1 MNSTFSNSQG
11 AGDHNN
17 NPTTTT
23 TTDLLPTYEETLESA
38 VRKKYTLKY
47 PQLISRTVHA
57 SDSETGELAV
67 QKKVK
72 GLLGTKLEFRG
83 NASDQ
88 LLWSCRR
95 ERQGF
100 ELVFSRKVDSLSPL
114 SPPPPLPPVTPLE
127 DAPPFSAPSDEEEE
141 EQPSVVSDCLL
152 RDQAD
157 NKPADDDREYIHRE
171 NDQPPPAYE
180 ESALNANQEI
190 RLTSSYPFPF
200 RYDFEFPLASSSS
213 NSPVAEEREEGEGL
227 AQTKLRWL
235 RNQEAKNPSA
245 VSESNPWTA
254 FSCVERPSGRMLAE
268 VVHYS
273 TNESALGTLVI
284 HGELDPDLHT
294 FLVVSAIPVIEE
306 YPVRHLEHIDRK

>member
-1 MNSTFSNSQG
+1 MHSAFSNSQRPS
-11 AGDHNN
+11 DNNN
-17 NPTTTT
+17 NP

-57 SDSETGELAV
+57 IDSESGELAV

-72 GLLGTKLEFRG
+72 GLLGTKLEFLR
-83 NASDQ
+83 NTSDQ

-95 ERQGF
+95 EKQGF
-100 ELVFSRKVDSLSPL
+100 ELVFTRQVDSL
-114 SPPPPLPPVTPLE
+114 PPPPPPPPPPPIISMDE
-127 DAPPFSAPSDEEEE
+127 APPFSDEEEH
-141 EQPSVVSDCLL
+141 SVVNDSLL

-180 ESALNANQEI
+180 ESAHSTNQEI

-200 RYDFEFPLASSSS
+200 RYDFKFPTALPTS
-213 NSPVAEEREEGEGL
+213 SPVAVEERGDEDDRGEL

-245 VSESNPWTA
+245 VSANNPWTA

-268 VVHYS
+268 IVHY
-273 TNESALGTLVI
+273 TTTESALGTLVI
-284 HGELDPDLHT
+284 HGDLDPDLHT
-294 FLVVSAIPVIEE
+294 FLIVSAIPVVEE
-306 YPVRHLEHIDRK
+306 YPVRHLEHIDRR

>member
-1 MNSTFSNSQG
+1 MENSTLGNSQTTG
-11 AGDHNN
+11 GHNN
-17 NPTTTT
+17 A
-23 TTDLLPTYEETLESA
+23 TDSLPTYEETLESA

-57 SDSETGELAV
+57 VDSESGELAA
-67 QKKVK
+67 QKRVK
-72 GLLGTKLEFRG
+72 GLLGTKLEFYKG
-83 NASDQ
+83 TGGQ

-100 ELVFSRKVDSLSPL
+100 ELVFTRQVASPL
-114 SPPPPLPPVTPLE
+114 PPPPPPISLE
-127 DAPPFSAPSDEEEE
+127 APPFGTPSNEEEE
-141 EQPSVVSDCLL
+141 ETIAEQLLPMADGFL

-157 NKPADDDREYIHRE
+157 NKPADDSREYIHRE

-180 ESALNANQEI
+180 ESAPNATQEI
-190 RLTSSYPFPF
+190 RLTSPYPFPF
-200 RYDFEFPLASSSS
+200 RYDFEFPTPSSSS
-213 NSPVAEEREEGEGL
+213 SVDGEERENL

-245 VSESNPWTA
+245 VTTNNPWTA
-254 FSCVERPSGRMLAE
+254 FACVERPSGRLLAE

-273 TNESALGTLVI
+273 AGESSLGTLVI

-294 FLVVSAIPVIEE
+294 FLIVSAIPVVEE
-306 YPVRHLEHIDRK
+306 YPVRHIEYIDRK

>member
-1 MNSTFSNSQG
+1 MNPTFSNSQG
-11 AGDHNN
+11 AGDRNN
-17 NPTTTT
+17 NPTTT

-57 SDSETGELAV
+57 NDSETGELVV
-67 QKKVK
+67 QKKAK
-72 GLLGTKLEFRG
+72 GLLGKELEFRR
-83 NASDQ
+83 NANDQ

-95 ERQGF
+95 EKQGF
-100 ELVFSRKVDSLSPL
+100 ELVFTRKVDSLSPL
-114 SPPPPLPPVTPLE
+114 SQPPPPPPITPLE
-127 DAPPFSAPSDEEEE
+127 DAPPFSVPSEEEE
-141 EQPSVVSDCLL
+141 EQPSVVRDSLL

-157 NKPADDDREYIHRE
+157 NKPADADREYIHRE

-180 ESALNANQEI
+180 ESTLNANQEI

-200 RYDFEFPLASSSS
+200 RYDFEFPLASSPST
-213 NSPVAEEREEGEGL
+213 SPVAEEREEGEGL
-227 AQTKLRWL
+227 TQTKLRWL

-273 TNESALGTLVI
+273 TSESALGTLVI
-284 HGELDPDLHT
+284 HGELGPDLHT
-294 FLVVSAIPVIEE
+294 FLVVSAIPVVEE
-306 YPVRHLEHIDRK
+306 YPVRHLEHIDCK